1 MTATTTVRERASQ
14 PWVIRRAIYVATA
27 TLALAAAVFFGV
39 SAETL
44 SQWEQAL
51 APALSVLTAIISTL
65 AASKTNPGADAGDAP
80 APVVI
85 ENTAA
90 PDLGDVVSDAVER
103 VIDRLLPAGAHRAD
117 HTASLDDLRQ
127 GLAVEG

>member
-14 PWVIRRAIYVATA
+14 PWMIRRIIYVATT

-44 SQWEQAL
+44 TQWEQAL
-51 APALSVLTAIISTL
+51 APALSVLTAIVSTL
-65 AASKTNPGADAGDAP
+65 AASKTNAGADAGDAP

-85 ENTAA
+85 ENTGT

-103 VIDRLLPAGAHRAD
+103 VLDHLLPAGAHRAD
-117 HTASLDDLRQ
+117 HTSSLEDLRQ
-127 GLAVEG
+127 GLAIKE